1 MYHPQ
6 SMTISNSNDFYT
18 NVMMMCIMPLIAAL
32 AQEIIKIFMSIF
44 TKIVRYIENVYNK
57 KINKMNIIKIIM
69 NGTNRC
75 LNLDK
80 I

>member
-1 MYHPQ
+1 
-6 SMTISNSNDFYT
+6 
-18 NVMMMCIMPLIAAL
+18 MPLIAAL